1 MCAGLQCPL
10 NPFRSLLQGSFQKAF
25 SHKTNIC
32 GGRLMAYARFQAN
45 DPRSWTA
52 ASLNNW
58 IYVDDL
64 DQVETALHTIAA
76 LQSDA
81 PSSKPSVRAADTSP
95 EFIPHICS
103 ARMNQILASGTQPWS
118 WVS

>member
-1 MCAGLQCPL
+1 MWWEANGLCPVSGQR
-10 NPFRSLLQGSFQKAF
+10 PSFLDCRQ
-25 SHKTNIC
+25 SE
-32 GGRLMAYARFQAN
+32 Y
-45 DPRSWTA
+45 WT
-52 ASLNNW
+52 
-58 IYVDDL
+58 YVDDL

-103 ARMNQILASGTQPWS
+103 ARMNQLLASGTQPWR